1 MRNKNKCPYSLLE
14 TAVKKDTKTV
24 QSHVD
29 MKDTG
34 MLQNYQNIIRNFF
47 SNFCKLC
54 LTKNTLSLI
63 LLGENRLLNVT
74 IRASSY

>member
-1 MRNKNKCPYSLLE
+1 MSCFNNMRNKNKCPYSLLE
-14 TAVKKDTKTV
+14 TVVKKDTKTV

-34 MLQNYQNIIRNFF
+34 MLQNYQNIIRHFF
-47 SNFCKLC
+47 SNFIIK
-54 LTKNTLSLI
+54 

>member
-1 MRNKNKCPYSLLE
+1 MSCFNNMGNKNKCPYSLLE
-14 TAVKKDTKTV
+14 TAVKKYTKTV

-47 SNFCKLC
+47 SNFIIK
-54 LTKNTLSLI
+54 

>member
-47 SNFCKLC
+47 SNFIIK
-54 LTKNTLSLI
+54 